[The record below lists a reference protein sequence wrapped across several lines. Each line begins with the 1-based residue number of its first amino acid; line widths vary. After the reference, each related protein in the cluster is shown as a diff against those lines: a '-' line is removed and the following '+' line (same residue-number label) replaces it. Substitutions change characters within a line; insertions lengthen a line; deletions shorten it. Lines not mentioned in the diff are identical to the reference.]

1 MSDRLTPL
9 FLGSSA
15 SPSAVCS
22 RIDMDMSAFRYPS
35 ARALTVSHEL
45 DSVEEHAYDQW
56 DYLPSG
62 MLVMRRPWAFAL
74 PVFDTGG
81 EFMPGRQNNPGASER
96 RPHSSLENWAKP
108 NSP

>member
-1 MSDRLTPL
+1 
-9 FLGSSA
+9 
-15 SPSAVCS
+15 
-22 RIDMDMSAFRYPS
+22 MDMSAFRYPS

-81 EFMPGRQNNPGASER
+81 EFMLARASIRTNEDFKRVPNVNRAYR
-96 RPHSSLENWAKP
+96 RIRHHSS
-108 NSP
+108 

>member
-1 MSDRLTPL
+1 
-9 FLGSSA
+9 
-15 SPSAVCS
+15 
-22 RIDMDMSAFRYPS
+22 
-35 ARALTVSHEL
+35 
-45 DSVEEHAYDQW
+45 VEEHAYDQW

-108 NSP
+108 NSPPASVFDVVRKPGRVDGIVLEREAIVHLL